1 MSKKV
6 ETLFAELFEA
16 AGVGRARGE
25 ALAAREGLTQARW
38 QTLWIADTGHLTVP
52 QIARRL
58 SVSRQSVQRVAN
70 ELTAEGMATFEPN
83 PDHKASPILALTH
96 TGQEALKRINTAAD
110 HDHQYLLRLFPE
122 HDVDT
127 LSALLARF
135 TASMK
140 HLHDGAVTTAGPPP
154 KAPTTRDG

>member
-16 AGVGRARGE
+16 AGIGRARGE
-25 ALAAREGLTQARW
+25 ALAVREGLTQARW
-38 QTLWIADTGHLTVP
+38 QTLWIADTGRLTVP

-70 ELTAEGMATFEPN
+70 ELTADGMTTFEPN
-83 PDHKASPILALTH
+83 PDHKASPILALTT
-96 TGQEALKRINTAAD
+96 TGRQALERINIAAD
-110 HDHQYLLRLFPE
+110 HDHQYLLGLFPE

-127 LSALLARF
+127 LSTLLARF

-140 HLHDGAVTTAGPPP
+140 HLHNGAVTITEPPS
-154 KAPTTRDG
+154 KVPTTGDG

>member
-1 MSKKV
+1 MSRKV
-6 ETLFAELFEA
+6 EALFAELFEA

-25 ALAAREGLTQARW
+25 TLAAREGLTQARW
-38 QTLWIADTGHLTVP
+38 QTLWIADTGRLTVP

-70 ELTAEGMATFEPN
+70 ELTADGMAAFEPN
-83 PDHKASPILALTH
+83 PDHKASPILALTT
-96 TGQEALKRINTAAD
+96 TGRQALERINAAAD
-110 HDHQYLLRLFPE
+110 HDHQYLLGLFPE

-127 LSALLARF
+127 LSTLLARF

-140 HLHDGAVTTAGPPP
+140 QLDNGAVNMPGPQA
-154 KAPTTRDG
+154 KVPTTGDG

>member
-1 MSKKV
+1 MSRKV

-16 AGVGRARGE
+16 AGVGRALGE
-25 ALAAREGLTQARW
+25 TLAAREGLTQARW
-38 QTLWIADTGHLTVP
+38 QTLWIADTGRLTVS

-70 ELTAEGMATFEPN
+70 ELTADGMATFEPN
-83 PDHKASPILALTH
+83 PDHKASPILALTAA
-96 TGQEALKRINTAAD
+96 GRQALEGINTAAD
-110 HDHQYLLRLFPE
+110 HDHQYLLGLFPE

-135 TASMK
+135 TASLK
-140 HLHDGAVTTAGPPP
+140 HVHNGAAVTAGPSP
-154 KAPTTRDG
+154 KVPTTGD

>member
-1 MSKKV
+1 MSRKV
-6 ETLFAELFEA
+6 ENLFAELFEA
-16 AGVGRARGE
+16 AGIGRARGE

-38 QTLWIADTGHLTVP
+38 QTLWIADTGRYTVP

-70 ELTAEGMATFEPN
+70 ELAADGMATFEPN
-83 PDHKASPILALTH
+83 PDHKASPILALT
-96 TGQEALKRINTAAD
+96 TAGRQALKRINTAAD
-110 HDHQYLLRLFPE
+110 HDHQYLLGLFPE

-127 LSALLARF
+127 LSTLLARF

-140 HLHDGAVTTAGPPP
+140 DLHNGAANIAGPPP
-154 KAPTTRDG
+154 KVPATGDE

>member
-1 MSKKV
+1 MSRKV

-25 ALAAREGLTQARW
+25 VLAAREGLTQARW
-38 QTLWIADTGHLTVP
+38 QTLWIADAGRLTVP

-58 SVSRQSVQRVAN
+58 GVSRQSVQRVAN
-70 ELTAEGMATFEPN
+70 ELAADGMATFEPN
-83 PDHKASPILALTH
+83 PDHKASPILALT
-96 TGQEALKRINTAAD
+96 TAGRQALKRINAAAD
-110 HDHQYLLRLFPE
+110 HDHQYLLGLFPE

-127 LSALLARF
+127 LCTLLARF

-140 HLHDGAVTTAGPPP
+140 HLHNGAVITAGPPP
-154 KAPTTRDG
+154 KVPTTEDG

>member
-1 MSKKV
+1 MSRKV

-16 AGVGRARGE
+16 AGVGRALGE
-25 ALAAREGLTQARW
+25 VMATREGLTQARW
-38 QTLWIADTGHLTVP
+38 QTLWLADTGRLTVP

-70 ELTAEGMATFEPN
+70 ELTADGMATFEPN
-83 PDHKASPILALTH
+83 PDHKASPILALTT
-96 TGQEALKRINTAAD
+96 TGRQALKRINTAAD
-110 HDHQYLLRLFPE
+110 HHHQNLLGLFPE

-135 TASMK
+135 TAALK
-140 HLHDGAVTTAGPPP
+140 HVHNGAVPTAGSPS
-154 KAPTTRDG
+154 KVPTTGDG